1 MTLSILPID
10 RRKEERSQ
18 QPFKNVFLTFG
29 ANLEEM
35 GNTSWVINDENHLKL
50 LRKRKRGKR
59 GKCTNHKCE
68 CEPIEHFLL
77 ACI

>member
-1 MTLSILPID
+1 MTFSILPID

-50 LRKRKRGKR
+50 LRKRKLENMENAAT
-59 GKCTNHKCE
+59 TNVNVNQ
-68 CEPIEHFLL
+68 
-77 ACI
+77 

>member
-1 MTLSILPID
+1 MTFSILPTD

-50 LRKRKRGKR
+50 LRKRKLENMENAPT
-59 GKCTNHKCE
+59 TNVNVNQ
-68 CEPIEHFLL
+68 
-77 ACI
+77 